1 LTDHDALR
9 GLQRA
14 ETQPGGPTTPQQE
27 TPMDPLTDYMHL
39 IDDTD
44 LDEQQ
49 LAMAIDIAL
58 LRGAPTEAAVAERLR
73 RIQEGTL

>member
-1 LTDHDALR
+1 
-9 GLQRA
+9 
-14 ETQPGGPTTPQQE
+14 
-27 TPMDPLTDYMHL
+27 MDPLTDYMHL

>member
-1 LTDHDALR
+1 
-9 GLQRA
+9 
-14 ETQPGGPTTPQQE
+14 
-27 TPMDPLTDYMHL
+27 MDPLTDYMHL

-49 LAMAIDIAL
+49 LALAIDIAL

-73 RIQEGTL
+73 RIHEGTL

>member
-1 LTDHDALR
+1 
-9 GLQRA
+9 
-14 ETQPGGPTTPQQE
+14 
-27 TPMDPLTDYMHL
+27 MDPLTDYLHL

-44 LDEQQ
+44 LGERE
-49 LAMAIDIAL
+49 LALAIDIAL